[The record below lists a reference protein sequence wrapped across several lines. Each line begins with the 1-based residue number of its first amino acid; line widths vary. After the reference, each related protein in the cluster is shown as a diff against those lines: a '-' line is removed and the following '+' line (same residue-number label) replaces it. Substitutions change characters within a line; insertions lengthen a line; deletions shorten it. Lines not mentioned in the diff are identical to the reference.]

1 VFFPTEPLRDAFETY
16 EDGEDRNDPRRFSTY
31 FLEGETYS
39 PRECNVPASYTG
51 EGSDATEVSVDPCPF
66 LSGYGFNGATFSKYM
81 RPFEFLPQPPLF
93 TNNERIMRYADVL
106 LMLAEAELLG
116 NGNAARA
123 AELVNRVRSRARSN
137 YEFACSNGAVDLACD
152 DSTVTQDDVLPPVEA
167 GNLTHADIRYE
178 RRVELA
184 TEGKRYND
192 LARWHRAGLIDIP
205 FDIDFGS
212 GQANENWTEQNLLR
226 PIPQTRLDNN
236 TNLVQNSRYD

>member
-1 VFFPTEPLRDAFETY
+1 MT
-16 EDGEDRNDPRRFSTY
+16 
-31 FLEGETYS
+31 
-39 PRECNVPASYTG
+39 ASI
-51 EGSDATEVSVDPCPF
+51 S
-66 LSGYGFNGATFSKYM
+66 SKG
-81 RPFEFLPQPPLF
+81 
-93 TNNERIMRYADVL
+93 V
-106 LMLAEAELLG
+106 
-116 NGNAARA
+116 ARA
-123 AELVNRVRSRARSN
+123 PSVLCEK
-137 YEFACSNGAVDLACD
+137 
-152 DSTVTQDDVLPPVEA
+152 STPRGRLRGGLDGHQDDVLPPVEA